1 MLFLKKNYWSI
12 ILFSITV
19 LAAILRFRL
28 LNDFTMDRDEMARV
42 VPEFTFTSLIPP
54 GIFFLTKVSAVFFNY
69 SDLGFRFPSFIFGVL
84 GVILIYFLGK
94 TLFGK
99 LEGILAAFVL
109 AILLNPIVYSNQ
121 TKEYSPLIAFAALSS
136 IFSFQIIANMLDKK
150 KTSLKFYFLY
160 AITSLTAIFF
170 SSYFY
175 LMVIFYQAIIISV
188 TRFFLLFRRDNFK
201 KIILKFPVNFLIALS
216 LVFLV
221 GLSYVLL
228 GQMNKYFGL
237 KIIIPSLTFI
247 ENYWHEL
254 GYFVT
259 QDNIWT
265 QFTNTLFLVSI
276 LFLLA
281 LKKYQRGA
289 IYIIFFTALDFLLV
303 SSLRFTHSAFPITYI
318 RYHAFLLPTY
328 IVMVAGVVG
337 GAVFVLR
344 KKHLLIALAIILIFL
359 GFNIKRAHPMIRWYY
374 ESASIFI
381 NPNLK
386 DDGAFLTANLKA
398 GDTLVRVKN
407 FGMDH
412 KFNHVNHYIDKNIF
426 KTINYSIFPERTAK
440 NNWYAPLARG
450 DEDED
455 GFSDYLFVERIRTS
469 LRSNTPLISKLR
481 YYGPFIKTR
490 PLKDRDSWKLEAS
503 GNQETARLAIDQD
516 IQTKWEGSTDV
527 ENKFSIDLNSIHTLN
542 SIRFDFYPAYPSNFT
557 IFLSE
562 DNLDQTQI
570 FNYDSSNP
578 SHLNQQIFFPPTK
591 ARFIIVKIKN
601 AGIREI
607 NIWEAYEDTI
617 GINKEEVFV
626 GESVVKYNFT
636 RSTEE
641 WTHDRG
647 IDGLEVKDEELKGGI
662 LSGGQEAGVSVSL
675 NPEIGLDKIRFINLA
690 LRVDKGKKAALILKT
705 QDKDF
710 LINDIPLEQNGLLN
724 YYSLNLDD
732 YAIPRNDSLK
742 IRSITLFPSDVSGA
756 EFGLDFLSLDA
767 RNLPGIQLR
776 DNSSSNGFAQY
787 IPYRK
792 DDEYTFFQVGNK
804 VNLPKGKYLAHFKIM
819 ADNID
824 TEWMTKPESA
834 PTYRMHEYVEPKGTS
849 DSDILYV
856 SLESTRGTIYDSPA
870 YLNIRGEDFKE
881 KDRYYEFLMPFKSDG
896 RETLFFQA
904 FSPKNRRYP
913 ADLFITFPQ
922 IEETK

>member
-12 ILFSITV
+12 ILFLITA

-42 VPEFTFTSLIPP
+42 VPEFTFTSLVPP
-54 GIFFLTKVSAVFFNY
+54 GIFFLTKVSGLIFNY
-69 SDLGFRFPSFIFGVL
+69 SDLGFRFPAFIFGVL

-136 IFSFQIIANMLDKK
+136 IFSFQIIANILDKK
-150 KTSLKFYFLY
+150 KTSLKTYFLY
-160 AITSLTAIFF
+160 AIISLTAIFF

-175 LMVIFYQAIIISV
+175 LMAILYQAIIISV
-188 TRFFLLFRRDNFK
+188 VRVFVFFRRDNFK
-201 KIILKFPVNFLIALS
+201 KIILKFPVNFLIVLN
-216 LVFLV
+216 L
-221 GLSYVLL
+221 GLLAVLFYLLL
-228 GQMNKYFGL
+228 GQVNKYFGL
-237 KIIIPSLTFI
+237 KIIIPTSTFI
-247 ENYWHEL
+247 QNYWHEL

-259 QDNIWT
+259 QDNVWT
-265 QFTNTLFLVSI
+265 QFTNALFLVGA
-276 LFLLA
+276 LFLL
-281 LKKYQRGA
+281 LVKKFRRGA
-289 IYIIFFTALDFLLV
+289 LYIIVFTALDFLLV

-328 IVMVAGVVG
+328 IVMGAGAVG
-337 GAVFVLR
+337 GAAFILR
-344 KKHLLIALAIILIFL
+344 KKHLLIALAIILFFL
-359 GFNIKRAHPMIRWYY
+359 GFSIKRAYPMIRWYY

-386 DDGAFLTANLKA
+386 DDGVFLTTNLKA
-398 GDTLVRVKN
+398 GDALVRVKN

-412 KFNHVNHYIDKNIF
+412 KFNHVNHYIDKNVF
-426 KTINYSIFPERTAK
+426 KTISYSIFPERTAK

-450 DEDED
+450 DEDEE
-455 GFSDYLFVERIRTS
+455 GFSDHLFVERIRTS
-469 LRSNTPLISKLR
+469 LRSNTPLISKLK

-490 PLKDRDSWKLEAS
+490 QLKDRDSWKVEAS
-503 GNQETARLAIDQD
+503 GNQEMARLAIDQD

-578 SHLNQQIFFPPTK
+578 SHLNQQIFFPPAK

-617 GINKEEVFV
+617 GINKEEVFI
-626 GESVVKYNFT
+626 GESVVKYSFT
-636 RSTEE
+636 RNIEGWIYGRDIVGMESKE
-641 WTHDRG
+641 G
-647 IDGLEVKDEELKGGI
+647 ELKGRI
-662 LSGGQEAGVSVSL
+662 LSSGQEAGISVSL
-675 NPEIGLDKIRFINLA
+675 NPEIGLDKVRFVNLA

-742 IRSITLFPSDVSGA
+742 IRSATLFPSDASGA

-776 DNSSSNGFAQY
+776 DNNSPNEFSQY

-792 DDEYTFFQVGNK
+792 DDEYTFFQIGNK
-804 VNLPKGKYLAHFKIM
+804 VNLPRGKYLAHFKIM
-819 ADNID
+819 ADKID
-824 TEWMTKPESA
+824 TEWMAKPEPA
-834 PTYRMHEYVEPKGTS
+834 PIYRMHEYIEPKGNS
-849 DSDILYV
+849 DSDVLYV
-856 SLESTRGTIYDSPA
+856 SLESTRGTFYDSPA
-870 YLNIRGEDFKE
+870 YLNIRGDEFKE
-881 KDRYYEFLMPFKSDG
+881 AKKYYEFSIPFTTDG
-896 RETLFFQA
+896 KESLFFQA
-904 FSPKNRRYP
+904 FNPRNRRYP
-913 ADLFITFPQ
+913 ANLFITYPQ
-922 IEETK
+922 IEKIQ